1 MATEEEREQV
11 EEALVD
17 VLEEAPVTLESLQE
31 HYAAGTALSDGE
43 VDLIADVA
51 VGHLRDILACFGEED
66 ATIDEF
72 EGEEGELILDVAGG
86 DLAILIG
93 RHGRTLEA
101 LQQILSSLVNR
112 QLGFHYPVV
121 VDIEGYRE
129 RRRRK
134 VRDMALR
141 AADRAKR
148 SGEPVFLSPMS
159 AYERRLVHIALRDD
173 PEVVT
178 HSEGEDPDRYVVVAF
193 ADSGDR

>member
-1 MATEEEREQV
+1 MDPQEIMDTEGEAL
-11 EEALVD
+11 EEALEAAVD
-17 VLEEAPVTLESLQE
+17 FEAVKAHFVESGSIDD
-31 HYAAGTALSDGE
+31 AE
-43 VDLIADVA
+43 VDAVADLA
-51 VGHLRDILACFGEED
+51 VSYLRQLLACFGEND
-66 ATIDEF
+66 ATIDEY
-72 EGEEGELILDVAGG
+72 EGDEGELILDVSHG

-101 LQQILSSLVNR
+101 LQQIPYSLVNR

-159 AYERRLVHIALRDD
+159 AYERRLVHITLRDD

-178 HSEGEDPDRYVVVAF
+178 HSEGEDPDRYVVVAL